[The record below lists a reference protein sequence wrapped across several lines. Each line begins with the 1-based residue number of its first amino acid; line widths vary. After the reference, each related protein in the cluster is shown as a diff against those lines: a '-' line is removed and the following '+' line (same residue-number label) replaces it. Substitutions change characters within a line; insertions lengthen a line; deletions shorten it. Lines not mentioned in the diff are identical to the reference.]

1 MVFKYDGSRNI
12 DLGDNPSSITIAR
25 YIQTVDGIWAPLNTT
40 TINENIEL
48 EKYIINENATILF
61 WNDETKTISKRH
73 KEDKFD
79 KELGFLYA
87 YFYKKYKGNKASMKR
102 VLDCIDFKN
111 IKTFLLEFYIN
122 DSGKSREQAKKY
134 LSNLVVA
141 KK

>member
-1 MVFKYDGSRNI
+1 MLDYNMLDYGKN
-12 DLGDNPSSITIAR
+12 
-25 YIQTVDGIWAPLNTT
+25 DGISIAKFVQTTNGIWSSLGTLTT
-40 TINENIEL
+40 TLNANIEL

-61 WNDETKTISKRH
+61 WDDETKTISKRH
-73 KEDKFD
+73 KEDTFD

>member
-1 MVFKYDGSRNI
+1 MDFKYDASRNI
-12 DLGDNPSSITIAR
+12 DLGGNPSNISVAR
-25 YIQTVDGIWAPLNTT
+25 YIQTMNGIWKPLSISIYDVNT
-40 TINENIEL
+40 EL

-61 WNDETKTISKRH
+61 WNDGTKTISKRH

-79 KELGFLYA
+79 KELGYLYA

-134 LSNLVVA
+134 LSNLVVE

>member
-1 MVFKYDGSRNI
+1 MDFRI
-12 DLGDNPSSITIAR
+12 DYGKSDSLSSFAR
-25 YIQTVDGIWAPLNTT
+25 YVQMANGIWSPLSTT
-40 TINENIEL
+40 TINANIEL

-73 KEDKFD
+73 KEDEFD
-79 KELGFLYA
+79 KELGYLYA

>member
-1 MVFKYDGSRNI
+1 MDFKYDASRNI
-12 DLGDNPSSITIAR
+12 DLGVNPSNISVAR
-25 YIQTVDGIWAPLNTT
+25 YIQTVDGIWGELSTT
-40 TINENIEL
+40 TINANIEL

-141 KK
+141 K

>member
-1 MVFKYDGSRNI
+1 MDFRI
-12 DLGDNPSSITIAR
+12 DYGESAGLSIAKFV
-25 YIQTVDGIWAPLNTT
+25 QTANGIWGQLSTT
-40 TINENIEL
+40 TLNANIKL

-61 WNDETKTISKRH
+61 WNDGTKTISKRH
-73 KEDKFD
+73 KEDTFD

-134 LSNLVVA
+134 LSNLIVA

>member
-1 MVFKYDGSRNI
+1 MDFKYDASRNI
-12 DLGDNPSSITIAR
+12 DLGGNPSNISVAR
-25 YIQTVDGIWAPLNTT
+25 YIQTMNGIWAPLNTT

-61 WNDETKTISKRH
+61 WDDETKTISKRH
-73 KEDKFD
+73 KEDEFD

-102 VLDCIDFKN
+102 VLDCIDFNN